1 MARVAVL
8 SGPAARKMK
17 AGEIEARAERLP
29 EHLRAPFSEYMA
41 EGVEFDL
48 VEVQLVYDLRP
59 LNLVWRQLSDL
70 LQCKIARNIGFTKVK
85 LQANGAVQKLRN
97 LVTKASVIIRSA
109 VRGAL

>member
-1 MARVAVL
+1 
-8 SGPAARKMK
+8 MK

-70 LQCKIARNIGFTKVK
+70 LQCKISRNIGFTKVK